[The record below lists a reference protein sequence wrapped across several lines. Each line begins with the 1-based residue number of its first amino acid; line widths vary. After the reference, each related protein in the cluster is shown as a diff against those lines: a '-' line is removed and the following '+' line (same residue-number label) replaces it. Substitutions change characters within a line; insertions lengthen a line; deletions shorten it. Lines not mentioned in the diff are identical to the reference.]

1 MAEAA
6 ARADGT
12 LAAETAAR
20 PAWWLEWL
28 AAPVLAL
35 QFLLA
40 VPVPLAVP
48 ATPRH
53 LGRSMACFPLAG
65 AALGLALA
73 AFDWLLRQAFPLP
86 VASALVLSAAVL
98 LTGGLHLDGLIDT
111 CDGLFGGRTPE
122 RRLEIM
128 RDSRVGSF
136 GVAGGVL
143 ALLIKYAALAA
154 LPPALRPPVLVL
166 QPVAGRWVMAAAIW
180 LFPYARPAGLG
191 AAFKEGAR
199 WPAVALAT
207 VAAAALAWL
216 AFGPPGLAVLVPA
229 AAASALAG
237 RFMMARLGGLTGDCY
252 GAMGEL
258 AEIVVLLVLVQ
269 WLVPR

>member
-1 MAEAA
+1 M
-6 ARADGT
+6 
-12 LAAETAAR
+12 AETAAR
-20 PAWWLEWL
+20 AEKLPAWWREWL
-28 AAPVLAL
+28 APPVLAL
-35 QFLLA
+35 QLLTA

-53 LGRSMACFPLAG
+53 LGRAMACFPLAG

-73 AFDWLLRQAFPLP
+73 AFDWLMRQAFPVP
-86 VASALVLSAAVL
+86 VATALVLGAAAL
-98 LTGGLHLDGLIDT
+98 LTGGLHLDGLMDA

-136 GVAGGVL
+136 GVIGGVL
-143 ALLIKYAALAA
+143 ALLIRYAALAA
-154 LPPALRPPVLVL
+154 LPPALRPPALVL

-180 LFPYARPAGLG
+180 LFPYARPSGLG

-207 VAAAALAWL
+207 LAAAGMAWL
-216 AFGPPGLAVLVPA
+216 AFGPPGPVALVPPA
-229 AAASALAG
+229 AAGGLAA

-252 GAMGEL
+252 GALNEL
-258 AEIVVLLVLVQ
+258 AEIVVLLVLLL